1 MPGRFALTS
10 PPEALRAFFGYREK
24 PDFPPRYNIAPTQP
38 VAIVTAQAHSQGQER
53 HFGLARWGFLP
64 GFVKDPRKF
73 SLLINARS
81 ESLLEKPSF
90 RAAVK
95 RRRCLVPA
103 DSYYEWRRDSARAAA
118 RPFQI
123 RRTNGEPMGFAG
135 LYETWSDPH
144 GGEIDTACIITTPAN
159 RWIATIYDRM
169 PAIIEARDFHFWLDN
184 DRVEASAATA
194 LLRPA
199 PEDALERIEIGNEVN
214 RVGNDDAQIQ
224 RPVSAPI
231 QTEPKRQGSLF

>member
-1 MPGRFALTS
+1 MPGRFSVTS
-10 PPEALRAFFGYREK
+10 PPETLRAFFGYREE

-38 VAIVTAQAHSQGQER
+38 MAIVTAQAHSQGQER

-64 GFVKDPRKF
+64 GFVKDPKKF

-81 ESLLEKPSF
+81 ESLIDKPSF

-103 DSYYEWRRDSARAAA
+103 DGYYEWRRDSARAAA
-118 RPFQI
+118 RPFLI

-135 LYETWSDPH
+135 LYETWSDPN
-144 GGEIDTACIITTPAN
+144 GGEIDTACIITAPAN
-159 RWIATIYDRM
+159 RLIATFHDRM

-199 PEDALERIEIGNEVN
+199 PEDALELIEIGNEVN
-214 RVGNDDAQIQ
+214 RVGNDDAEIQ
-224 RPVSAPI
+224 RPVGAPI
-231 QTEPKRQGSLF
+231 KAEPKRQASLF